1 MMNASFSEAAHLI
14 ARGDIGILPT
24 DTLYGFVASARSPH
38 AVERLY
44 RARGRDKR
52 KPCIVLIEQL
62 VDVEYFDVSFSPQVE
77 LMLQNFWPG
86 AVSVIFPDISE
97 RFSYLHRGT
106 ETLAF
111 RVPDSVELRNFL
123 RKSGPIVAPSA
134 NPEGLKPAKTID
146 EARRY
151 FERSADFFVDG
162 GILSGEP
169 STLVRI
175 EGEKCRLLRQGA
187 RKILSSIVSL

>member
-1 MMNASFSEAAHLI
+1 MNASFSEAAHLI
-14 ARGDIGILPT
+14 ARGGIGILPT

-44 RARGRDKR
+44 HARGRDER

-77 LMLQNFWPG
+77 LMLQSFWPG
-86 AVSVIFPDISE
+86 AVSVIFPNISE
-97 RFSYLHRGT
+97 RFSYLHRGIG
-106 ETLAF
+106 TLAF
-111 RVPDSVELRNFL
+111 RVPDFVELRDFL
-123 RKSGPIVAPSA
+123 HESGPIVAPSA
-134 NPEGLKPAKTID
+134 NPEGLKTAETID

-151 FERSADFFVDG
+151 FETSADFFVDG
-162 GILSGEP
+162 GTLSGEP

-175 EGEKCRLLRQGA
+175 EGGKCRVLRQGA
-187 RKILSSIVSL
+187 RKIPSSIVSL